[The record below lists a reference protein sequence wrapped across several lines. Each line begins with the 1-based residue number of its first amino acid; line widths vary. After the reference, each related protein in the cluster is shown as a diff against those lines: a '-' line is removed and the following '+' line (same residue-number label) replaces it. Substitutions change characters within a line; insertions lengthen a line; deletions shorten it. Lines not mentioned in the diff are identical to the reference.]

1 MTLNLTPEEYRALM
15 KVVFLGNWMAN
26 AYREEPLAEFD
37 NIEQVLL
44 AQASTFNAEDI
55 VEYDPKK
62 KTWVHTRA
70 FEDDLGEKI
79 DEYNIEAL
87 YDELGYWLA
96 RRDLINE
103 IGEADAS
110 RMTPAELSNAAQ
122 AHLEK
127 YDEEFDDNGIERIGI
142 IEGLPVRG
150 AK

>member
-44 AQASTFNAEDI
+44 SQASAFKADEVVDF
-55 VEYDPKK
+55 DKK
-62 KTWVHTRA
+62 KKAWVHTRA
-70 FEDDLGEKI
+70 FEDDMGEKI

-103 IGEADAS
+103 IGEDDAS
-110 RMTPAELSNAAQ
+110 KMTPAELSNAAQ

-150 AK
+150 TK

>member
-26 AYREEPLAEFD
+26 AYREEALAEFD

-44 AQASTFNAEDI
+44 SQASAFKADDI
-55 VEYDPKK
+55 VDFDKK
-62 KTWVHTRA
+62 KKAWIHTRA
-70 FEDDLGEKI
+70 FEDDMGERI

-103 IGEADAS
+103 IGEPEAN

-122 AHLEK
+122 SYLEK

-142 IEGLPVRG
+142 IEGFPVRG
-150 AK
+150 SK